1 MTEMHATAE
10 PAYLDRLALH
20 SNPFSRQNLPGAFF
34 AGRQTSQRLNLI
46 LHLLRS
52 SGQISVLIA
61 PDGYGKSML
70 LSALQQRGGEDL
82 RFCLVH
88 ASDSTNLSQVTQ
100 QCLQAFGATG
110 DSQLG
115 GDQQQLLRQR
125 LQQLLQIQVT
135 PVLLIDDA
143 GKLDASVQQQLATWL
158 HWQHEGQYLLR
169 AVMTSSKAP
178 ALSNLRN
185 ERFQDLDLLPLAD
198 DEIHGYLQQRLQAA
212 GWQDDLPFSDKQLHR
227 IQRRSNGIPAEIN
240 HQAHQC
246 LLMGGGNKKSLLP
259 NFPAL
264 NLPHWSRWLPVLPVV
279 VALALIL
286 IFQQNINDWLNQSR
300 DDSDAA
306 ITEVPAEPELPMVVV
321 EDETVTSN
329 AQAEKQNLIELL
341 EELEAEQ
348 VPETDATST
357 EQETSITNEAIE
369 SGAQQTI
376 TSNEADETGNRTT
389 ITNNQAVETE
399 AEQTI
404 TNNQTVETEAE
415 QTITDS
421 QTVETESQQ
430 TDEQPQPVI
439 PPFTPLDEMPVATEK
454 TAEPATETAAATV
467 TAPTTAASET
477 SQSNDNQVLGTDWIM
492 QQAKSAY
499 TFQMIGSWERSEMDD
514 FIKKYALTGDVAV
527 FASMRNNK
535 VWYALIY
542 GVYDSKS
549 AALNASRQWP
559 SPLNSVSPWLR
570 RFDGVQTQIKE
581 KAPDA

>member
-1 MTEMHATAE
+1 MHATAE

-52 SGQISVLIA
+52 SSQISVLIA
-61 PDGYGKSML
+61 PDGYGKSIL

-82 RFCLVH
+82 RFCLIH
-88 ASDSTNLSQVTQ
+88 ASDSTNLLQVTQ

-125 LQQLLQIQVT
+125 LQQLLQIQIT

-143 GKLDASVQQQLATWL
+143 GQLDASIQQQLATWL
-158 HWQHEGQYLLR
+158 HWQHEGHYLLR
-169 AVMTSSKAP
+169 AVMTSNKAS

-198 DEIHGYLQQRLQAA
+198 DEIQGYLQQRLQAA
-212 GWQDDLPFSDKQLHR
+212 GWQDDLPFSDKQLQR
-227 IQRRSNGIPAEIN
+227 ILRRSKGVPAEIN
-240 HQAHQC
+240 HQAHQS

-279 VALALIL
+279 LVLALIL

-300 DDSDAA
+300 DDSDVAV
-306 ITEVPAEPELPMVVV
+306 TEMPAEAELPMVVV

-341 EELEAEQ
+341 EELEDERAPQ
-348 VPETDATST
+348 SDTPST
-357 EQETSITNEAIE
+357 EQTTLNNQAVESEAQETTL
-369 SGAQQTI
+369 
-376 TSNEADETGNRTT
+376 
-389 ITNNQAVETE
+389 NNQAVETE
-399 AEQTI
+399 TQKTTINKQAAETEAQQT
-404 TNNQTVETEAE
+404 TANNQTAETEA
-415 QTITDS
+415 
-421 QTVETESQQ
+421 QQ
-430 TDEQPQPVI
+430 TGEQPAEPII
-439 PPFTPLDEMPVATEK
+439 PPFTPLDEMPVENEK
-454 TAEPATETAAATV
+454 TTEPATETVAPTV
-467 TAPTTAASET
+467 TAPTNAVSDT
-477 SQSNDNQVLGTDWIM
+477 SKSNNNEAFGAEWIM

-499 TFQMIGSWERSEMDD
+499 TFQMMGSWERSEIDD
-514 FIKKYALTGDVAV
+514 YIKKYALTGDVAV

-559 SPLNSVSPWLR
+559 SPLNSVSTWLR
-570 RFDGVQTQIKE
+570 
-581 KAPDA
+581 

>member
-61 PDGYGKSML
+61 PDGYGKTML
-70 LSALQQRGGEDL
+70 LSALQQRGGDDL

-88 ASDSTNLSQVTQ
+88 ASDSTNLSQLTQ

-115 GDQQQLLRQR
+115 VDPQQLLRQR

-135 PVLLIDDA
+135 PVLMIDDA
-143 GKLDASVQQQLATWL
+143 GNLDGGVQQQLASWL
-158 HWQHEGQYLLR
+158 NWQHEGQYLLR
-169 AVMTSSKAP
+169 AVITSNKTSV
-178 ALSNLRN
+178 LSNLRN

-212 GWQDDLPFSDKQLHR
+212 GWQDDLPFSDKQLQR
-227 IQRRSNGIPAEIN
+227 IQRRSKGVPAEIN

-259 NFPAL
+259 KFPAL
-264 NLPHWSRWLPVLPVV
+264 NLPDWSRWLPVLPVG

-286 IFQQNINDWLNQSR
+286 IFQQNINDWLNQSH

-348 VPETDATST
+348 APQTAPAPTT
-357 EQETSITNEAIE
+357 QEMTITNEE
-369 SGAQQTI
+369 
-376 TSNEADETGNRTT
+376 
-389 ITNNQAVETE
+389 AVETGDQ
-399 AEQTI
+399 QTL
-404 TNNQTVETEAE
+404 TDNQTVEPDA
-415 QTITDS
+415 S
-421 QTVETESQQ
+421 Q
-430 TDEQPQPVI
+430 TDEPLQPVI
-439 PPFTPLDEMPVATEK
+439 PPFTTLDEMPIENTKITEP
-454 TAEPATETAAATV
+454 ESEVPAPTL
-467 TAPTTAASET
+467 TAPTTAVSET
-477 SQSNDNQVLGTDWIM
+477 SHSNDNEVFGAQWIM

-499 TFQMIGSWERSEMDD
+499 TFQMIGSWERSEIDD

-542 GVYDSKS
+542 GVYDSKN

-559 SPLNSVSPWLR
+559 SPLNSVSTWLR

>member
-82 RFCLVH
+82 RFCLIH

-143 GKLDASVQQQLATWL
+143 DKLDGSVQQQLATWL

-169 AVMTSSKAP
+169 AVMTSNKAS
-178 ALSNLRN
+178 ALSILRN

-212 GWQDDLPFSDKQLHR
+212 GWQDDLPFSDKQLQR
-227 IQRRSNGIPAEIN
+227 IQRRSKGVPAEIN
-240 HQAHQC
+240 HQAHQS

-300 DDSDAA
+300 DDSDVA

-348 VPETDATST
+348 VTQTDATST
-357 EQETSITNEAIE
+357 EHETSITNEAIE

-376 TSNEADETGNRTT
+376 TSNEADETRDRTT
-389 ITNNQAVETE
+389 ITNYQA
-399 AEQTI
+399 
-404 TNNQTVETEAE
+404 VETEAE

-430 TDEQPQPVI
+430 IDEQPQPVI
-439 PPFTPLDEMPVATEK
+439 PPFTPLDEMPVQNAK
-454 TAEPATETAAATV
+454 TAEPESEVPAPTL
-467 TAPTTAASET
+467 TAPTTAVSET
-477 SQSNDNQVLGTDWIM
+477 SQNNDNEVFGAQWIM

-499 TFQMIGSWERSEMDD
+499 TFQMIGSWDRSEIDD